1 MYNYI
6 HYYYTDNA
14 PNNNMALAFM
24 AVVKLSISMSKLG
37 RKSICLIKMRHI

>member
-24 AVVKLSISMSKLG
+24 AVVRLSLCRNWGASLSVL
-37 RKSICLIKMRHI
+37 